1 MSAREITELKRTIAQ
16 LDKAY
21 TDACMDK
28 RASEVRVDAL
38 VDQNKE
44 RSAKIEHLDAQVT
57 SLYAKLNEA
66 EVSCGQYRD
75 SAVEAEQLMQAVE
88 RDLDAADVEIAALK
102 AANELVTREKAE
114 LSSDLAFEK
123 GLADELGQSLAEAQ
137 ARWDDADD
145 ELVELRATIA
155 RLQDEKSELSAMLDH
170 DRVVYVEGVRDR
182 NSLWAENRR
191 LRDVIVHQA
200 ALLAGCGE

>member
-1 MSAREITELKRTIAQ
+1 MSAHEITELKRTVAQ

-28 RASEVRVDAL
+28 RALEGLVDAF
-38 VDQNKE
+38 VAENAQHSTTID
-44 RSAKIEHLDAQVT
+44 RLDAQVT
-57 SLYAKLNEA
+57 SLHTKLNEA

-102 AANELVTREKAE
+102 AANELVTH
-114 LSSDLAFEK
+114 
-123 GLADELGQSLAEAQ
+123 
-137 ARWDDADD
+137 
-145 ELVELRATIA
+145 
-155 RLQDEKSELSAMLDH
+155 EKSELSAMLDH

-200 ALLAGCGE
+200 ALLAGCGA

>member
-102 AANELVTREKAE
+102 AANELVTH
-114 LSSDLAFEK
+114 
-123 GLADELGQSLAEAQ
+123 
-137 ARWDDADD
+137 
-145 ELVELRATIA
+145 
-155 RLQDEKSELSAMLDH
+155 EKSELSAMLDH

-200 ALLAGCGE
+200 ALLAGCGA